1 MYASLF
7 TYPRSCLCGGRRLV
21 VILLLLVLLVLLP
34 RPLWL
39 AFILVL
45 VKHRSFACVVREE

>member
-1 MYASLF
+1 
-7 TYPRSCLCGGRRLV
+7 V